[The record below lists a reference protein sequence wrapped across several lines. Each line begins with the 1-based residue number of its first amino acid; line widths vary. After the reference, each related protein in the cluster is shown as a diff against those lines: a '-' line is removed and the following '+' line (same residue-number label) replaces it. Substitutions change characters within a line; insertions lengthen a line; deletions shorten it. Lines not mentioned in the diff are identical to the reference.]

1 MAIKFVI
8 RHSVTPQEEL
18 FFSGGSGSSRWY
30 LDSDVRRKLGSEYEI
45 YVDGDRDYYY
55 GTITNSDIPITVN
68 DDFIYIKNLDPVGS
82 SNAILVSLD
91 NGTDTYP
98 IALQAGDSFAS
109 YLDKAV
115 ADVRIKSGGLYS
127 TQYEAL
133 SGLDT

>member
-68 DDFIYIKNLDPVGS
+68 DDFIYIKNLDAAGS
-82 SNAILVSLD
+82 SSVILVSLD
-91 NGTDTYP
+91 NGVDLYP
-98 IALQAGDSFAS
+98 IALQAGESFAS
-109 YLDKAV
+109 YLDKTV
-115 ADVRIKSGGLYS
+115 ADVRIKAAGI
-127 TQYEAL
+127 TPVQYEAL
-133 SGLDT
+133 SGLV